1 MTVTSWRLLMSS
13 RARFHPTLPAPAM
26 TTYMGSDLLERALE
40 HLDRVARRADGV
52 QALLGVPLGPRGV
65 HHAADHARHL
75 VVLARDLRDRQVRV
89 VAVGRGDEDVG
100 LLDPRLAQ
108 RVDLQ
113 AVAEREAPAGV
124 LPRRVHA
131 RVEALV

>member
-1 MTVTSWRLLMSS
+1 
-13 RARFHPTLPAPAM
+13 APAM

-52 QALLGVPLGPRGV
+52 QALLGVPLAPRRV

-100 LLDPRLAQ
+100 LLDPRLAP
-108 RVDLQ
+108 RGDL
-113 AVAEREAPAGV
+113 
-124 LPRRVHA
+124 
-131 RVEALV
+131 EALARAGAAAGRLPPRAPSQ